1 MIPLRDSVRS
11 GRTPYVNIGL
21 ILINVVVFI
30 SQLGLQPFQLNQIYY
45 TFGVIPAEVVNV
57 FYTGVPLGHV
67 TVTFITATFMHGGW
81 FHLIGNML
89 FLWIFGDNIEDR
101 LGHVKYLL
109 FYLLAGVAGG
119 IAHVLANP
127 ASNIPVI
134 GASGAV
140 AGVLGAYL
148 LSFPRSRILAL
159 VPIFFFI
166 TVIEVPAIIFILVW
180 FIIQVFNGVAFL
192 GGTANAVAW
201 WAHIGGFLAG
211 AGLVKLLAQQRRG
224 LLVGP

>member
-11 GRTPYVNIGL
+11 GRRPYVNISL
-21 ILINVVVFI
+21 VLINIFVFI
-30 SQLGLQPFQLNQIYY
+30 QQLAIEPYQLNQIYY
-45 TFGVIPAEVVNV
+45 TYGVIPAEALNV
-57 FYTGVPLGHV
+57 FFAGGPSLPLAIS
-67 TVTFITATFMHGGW
+67 FITATFIHGGW

-101 LGHVKYLL
+101 LGRARYLL
-109 FYLLAGVAGG
+109 FYLTVGVAGG
-119 IAHVLANP
+119 VAHVLTNP
-127 ASNIPVI
+127 ASTIPVI

-148 LSFPRSRILAL
+148 ITFPRSRILAL
-159 VPIFFFI
+159 VPVLFFI
-166 TVIEVPAIIFILVW
+166 TVVEVPAVIFIAVW
-180 FIIQVFNGVAFL
+180 FAIQIFNGVAFL

-211 AGLVKLLAQQRRG
+211 LALIKLMARRG
-224 LLVGP
+224 AVFARP

>member
-21 ILINVVVFI
+21 ILINVLVFI
-30 SQLGLQPFQLNQIYY
+30 RQLWLQPYQLNSIYY
-45 TFGVIPAEVVNV
+45 AYGVIPAEAVNV
-57 FYTGVPLGHV
+57 FYTGAPIGQLM
-67 TVTFITATFMHGGW
+67 VTFITATFLHGGW

-89 FLWIFGDNIEDR
+89 YLWIFGDNIEER
-101 LGHVKYLL
+101 LGHMKYLL
-109 FYLLAGVAGG
+109 FYLLAGVAGS
-119 IAHVLANP
+119 IAHVMANP

-140 AGVLGAYL
+140 AGVLGAYV
-148 LSFPRSRILAL
+148 LSFPRSRVLAL
-159 VPIFFFI
+159 VPVLFFL
-166 TVIEVPAIIFILVW
+166 TVIEVPAIIFIVVW
-180 FIIQVFNGVAFL
+180 FVIQVFNGVAFL

-211 AGLVKLLAQQRRG
+211 AGLVKLLAPQRG
-224 LLVGP
+224 GMLVRP